1 MASNVLNV
9 GQSALLAAQIGIS
22 TTGHNIANAK
32 TPGYTRQIVIQSAAQ
47 AQNFGAGFLGQ
58 GTLVSGIQRQYSEL
72 LTTQV
77 FNGQSSTGELSTYAS
92 QMSQIDNLLADTE
105 AGLSPTLQS
114 FFESVQAAA
123 ANPGDTPTRQTLL
136 SNAQSLASR
145 FRSLGDRLDEISQN
159 VNSQLSSSV
168 GLVNSYAKQ
177 ISQLNS
183 AIENAQVADGNAP
196 NDLLDQRDQLISELS
211 KQIKVNVVNQ
221 DGVRVN
227 VFIGN
232 GLPLV
237 VGKQTY
243 ALSAINSPTDP
254 TRLELA
260 IATNSGGTAILGS
273 SSISGGTIGGLVQ
286 FREQSLD
293 SIRSQLGMVAVGLA
307 ETFNAQ
313 HAQALD
319 SSGAPGGTFF
329 TAGAP
334 LSTAST
340 NNTGNAV
347 VATQISNVAAL
358 TGSNYKLQ
366 YDGTNYTVTRLS
378 DNTSQNFTSLPQ
390 TVDGLSIGISGGTIA
405 ANDEYLIKPTTQGAS
420 QFALAIT
427 NVSKIAL
434 GAPALSSAAN
444 ASNTGAATITAP
456 TVSSTY
462 SASPLGSAFTLAYN
476 SAGAGT
482 LTGFP
487 ATLPVTVTN
496 GSSVTN
502 YAAGAPVT
510 YVAGATYTVGG
521 VSFTVTGAPNN
532 GDQFTVTP
540 TTSNGKGDNRNA
552 LLLAALQS
560 KSTMLSGT
568 ASYEGVFG
576 QLVSSVG
583 NKTNELLV
591 TSKAEASTL
600 EYSIAQQQSES
611 GVNLD
616 EEAANLLRYQQAYQA
631 AGKLMQIAK
640 EMFDTLISLG

>member
-22 TTGHNIANAK
+22 TTGHNIANAS
-32 TPGYTRQIVIQSAAQ
+32 TPGYTRQVVIQSAAQ

-77 FNGQSSTGELSTYAS
+77 FNGQSTTGELSVYAS

-123 ANPGDTPTRQTLL
+123 ASPGDTPTRQTLL

-145 FRSLGDRLDEISQN
+145 FQSLGNRLDEISQN

-177 ISQLNS
+177 ISQLNI
-183 AIENAQVADGNAP
+183 AIENAQVADGNPA

-227 VFIGN
+227 VFVGN

-273 SSISGGTIGGLVQ
+273 SSISGGAIGGLVQ
-286 FREQSLD
+286 FREESLD
-293 SIRSQLGMVAVGLA
+293 NIRSQLGMVAVGLA

-319 SSGAPGGTFF
+319 GSGAPGGAFF

-334 LSTAST
+334 LSNASA
-340 NNTGNAV
+340 NNTGNAEV
-347 VATQISNVAAL
+347 STQISNVAAL

-378 DNTSQNFTSLPQ
+378 DRTTQTFSSLPQ
-390 TVDGLSIGISGGTIA
+390 TVDGLTIGISSGTIA
-405 ANDEYLIKPTTQGAS
+405 ANDEYLIKPTSQGAS
-420 QFALAIT
+420 QFAVAIS

-434 GAPALSSAAN
+434 GAPAVSSVAN
-444 ASNTGAATITAP
+444 TSNTGSATIGAP
-456 TVSSTY
+456 TVSNSY
-462 SASPLGSAFTLAYN
+462 SASPLASAFTLAYN

-502 YAAGAPVT
+502 FAAGAPVT

-521 VSFTVTGAPNN
+521 VSFTVSGAPSN

-591 TSKAEASTL
+591 TSKAEGITL
-600 EYSIAQQQSES
+600 KYNIAQQQAES

-640 EMFDTLISLG
+640 EMFDTLIALG